1 MEQLFNKLVRD
12 NIPDKIKNNGEEAVT
27 RVLSIKEYKIELY
40 KKLEEEK
47 NEVINSKNKEELIEE
62 LADLLEVL
70 DAIMSVNNISK
81 EQVNNVK
88 EEKRLKRGGFDKRI
102 YLEKTIS
109 NKD

>member
-27 RVLSIKEYKIELY
+27 RVLSIEEYKIELY

-70 DAIMSVNNISK
+70 DAIMSVDNISK